1 MFCLLSAVCY
11 MFFFFQQKTAY
22 EMLIGDS
29 SSDVCSS
36 DLMLCDVGFDI
47 VRRRDRQS
55 AALGRGLAL
64 KSRAPEVD
72 DAGAS
77 RNIVAVYAGSV
88 ESGFCHVGVVE
99 CRGRDVAIQHDDFLH
114 AGPNKRAPV
123 RSEEHTS
130 ELQSI
135 MRTSYAVFCLKK
147 KKKTIMRDKLR

>member
-123 RSEEHTS
+123 DPAVAERGALLHEALTDPIGRAHV
-130 ELQSI
+130 
-135 MRTSYAVFCLKK
+135 RTQGTNA
-147 KKKTIMRDKLR
+147 D

>member
-1 MFCLLSAVCY
+1 MSQLLLVLCVLCY
-11 MFFFFQQKTAY
+11 FFFFLMIRRPPRSTRTDTLFPY
-22 EMLIGDS
+22 TTLFRS
-29 SSDVCSS
+29 C
-36 DLMLCDVGFDI
+36 LMLCDVGFDI

-88 ESGFCHVGVVE
+88 ESG
-99 CRGRDVAIQHDDFLH
+99 
-114 AGPNKRAPV
+114 

-130 ELQSI
+130 ELQSL
-135 MRTSYAVFCLKK
+135 MRISYAVFCLKK
-147 KKKTIMRDKLR
+147 KNKNYSNR